1 MFRTLCLLALLCLP
15 DSGMAASAIFGDKDS
30 QAAFDQRLAE
40 SPIITR
46 LKAGLPAQCAPA
58 EVELHY
64 KKFNVFNSPDL
75 IVDWQYHYVVAPG
88 SKPAW
93 RGSAVADIAEYAA
106 EMDDARALAVLRA
119 KASELGGCAVT
130 TIFREP
136 VTLAGSD
143 TNDGSYQRSRI
154 IGYVYYGKI
163 VRKR

>member
-15 DSGMAASAIFGDKDS
+15 GTGLAASAIFGDADS
-30 QAAFDQRLAE
+30 QAEFDQRLAQ

-46 LKAGLPAQCAPA
+46 LKPGLATQCAPA

-75 IVDWQYHYVVAPG
+75 IVDWQFHYVVAPA

-93 RGSAVADIAEYAA
+93 RGGAVADIAAYSV
-106 EMDDARALAVLRA
+106 EMDDPRALAVLKA

-136 VTLAGSD
+136 VTLTGSD

-163 VRKR
+163 VRRR

>member
-1 MFRTLCLLALLCLP
+1 MFRTVCLLALLVM
-15 DSGMAASAIFGDKDS
+15 SSTGMAASAIFGDTDS
-30 QAAFDQRLAE
+30 QAEFDQRLAQ

-46 LKAGLPAQCAPA
+46 LKSGLATQCAPA
-58 EVELHY
+58 DVELHY

-75 IVDWQYHYVVAPG
+75 IVDWKFHYVVAPA
-88 SKPAW
+88 SKPGW
-93 RGSAVADIAEYAA
+93 RGSAVADIAQYSADR
-106 EMDDARALAVLRA
+106 DDAPALAVLQA

-136 VTLAGSD
+136 VTLVGSD